1 MGLLTEVSGQGKEMN
16 MNKFAPW
23 EIVHI
28 DLSKS
33 LKDLPATSQIQGMY
47 IVFWLHDLPLGH
59 NLIPA
64 EKLPL
69 TVPELT
75 GIALE
80 TVSQSAQEDEDEAIT
95 TGSPNPCSHSSLQEL
110 LALSEKRQASEPV
123 ELQNP
128 SVSVVLCTRNRPD
141 ALTRAVDSIL
151 SAAQQPDEI
160 IVVDNAPGSDATRKL
175 VAGLPGIRYV
185 LEPRRG
191 LDVARNTGVQYSKGD
206 IVAFIDDDVIVHP
219 NWLNAVKRSFLDPAV
234 MAVTGL
240 VLPAELKT
248 EAQYFFETYWGFNRG
263 YQVRVFDRKKII
275 DHKPAAVWKIGAGA
289 NMAFRR
295 VVFSLVGGFD
305 ERLDVGAAGCSGDSE
320 LWYRILAEG
329 WKCRYEPAAVAFHYH
344 RENIEDVKQQIFH
357 YMRGHVASLCIQFE
371 NYHHFGNLRRIAN
384 TLPKQYLKSL
394 SYIRKSGYHPSH
406 LTLRSEIAG
415 YFSGILFYLGR
426 IHWRN
431 LLTRRVQTKALR
443 FGKRFFDA
451 KADTS
456 LPSVRAGHDTGTTE
470 TASEKRAVIVT
481 ETAPVSIIISCY
493 NQANFL
499 SEAIHSA
506 LHQNC
511 KPAEIIVVDDGSEDH
526 TSEVALSFPEV
537 TYMHKRNGGLAD
549 ARNTGIVE
557 SQNPFLV
564 FLDADDRLLP
574 VALEAGLRAFHQHP
588 ECALVFGDYN
598 NINITG
604 LPIDDRT
611 LPGYDLALSQGNLRT
626 NYENNDHYGALL
638 QRNYIGMHA
647 SVMYR
652 REAFTTYGGF
662 YAKLGACEDYDLY
675 LRIARCSPTY
685 FHGELVAEYRRH
697 SGTMSSNSKLML
709 DMALTVLGSQKK
721 FVKGDDNLLQAYRKG
736 MKFWKAYYGGK

>member
-1 MGLLTEVSGQGKEMN
+1 MQVSGQDKEVN

-28 DLSKS
+28 DLGKS
-33 LKDLPATSQIQGMY
+33 LQELPAISQIQGLY
-47 IVFWLHDLPLGH
+47 IVFWFHNLPLGH
-59 NLIPA
+59 KLLPV

-69 TVPELT
+69 TVSELT
-75 GIALE
+75 RIALE
-80 TVSQSAQEDEDEAIT
+80 TASRGAHEGEKEVATEGLSNFCAY
-95 TGSPNPCSHSSLQEL
+95 SSLQEL
-110 LALSEKRQASEPV
+110 LALLEKKQSPESV

-128 SVSVVLCTRNRPD
+128 SVSVVICTRNRLE
-141 ALTRAVDSIL
+141 ALARAVDSIL
-151 SAAQQPDEI
+151 CTEQQPDEI
-160 IVVDNAPGSDATRKL
+160 IVVDNAPSSDVTRKL

-191 LDVARNTGVQYSKGD
+191 LDVARNAGVQHSKGD

-219 NWLNAVKRSFLDPAV
+219 NWLNAIKRSFVDPAV

-263 YQVRVFDRKKII
+263 YQAKVFDLRYFEHKKSGTVS
-275 DHKPAAVWKIGAGA
+275 VWKIGAGA

-295 VVFSLVGGFD
+295 AVFSLVGGFD

-344 RENIEDVKQQIFH
+344 RENIEDVEEQIFN
-357 YMRGHVASLCIQFE
+357 YMRGHVAALCIQFE
-371 NYHHFGNLRRIAN
+371 NYHHFGNIRRVVN
-384 TLPKQYLKSL
+384 TLPKRYLKSI

-406 LTLRSEIAG
+406 LTLKPEIAG
-415 YFSGILFYLGR
+415 YFSGIFFYLGR

-431 LLTRRVQTKALR
+431 LISNKLKGDARR
-443 FGKRFFDA
+443 FDNGFCRINT
-451 KADTS
+451 DES
-456 LPSVRAGHDTGTTE
+456 LISQRAGTNNLTTQIMTEQE
-470 TASEKRAVIVT
+470 TASVT
-481 ETAPVSIIISCY
+481 ETVPVSIIITCY
-493 NQANFL
+493 DQASFL
-499 SEAIHSA
+499 DEAIRSA
-506 LHQNC
+506 LHQTC
-511 KPAEIIVVDDGSEDH
+511 KATEIMVVDDGSEDH

-537 TYMHKRNGGLAD
+537 KYLHKRNGGLAD
-549 ARNTGIVE
+549 ARNAGIME

-598 NINITG
+598 NIDIDG
-604 LPIDDRT
+604 FPIDGRT
-611 LPGYDLALSQGNLRT
+611 LPGYDLALSLGQLHK
-626 NYENNDHYGALL
+626 NYEDNNHYWALL

-647 SVMYR
+647 SVMYC
-652 REAFTTYGGF
+652 REALTTYGGF
-662 YAKLGACEDYDLY
+662 NTKLGACEDYDLY
-675 LRIARCSPTY
+675 LRVARCSPIY
-685 FHGELVAEYRRH
+685 FHGEMVAEYRRH
-697 SGTMSSNSKLML
+697 SGTMSSNAKLML
-709 DMALTVLGSQKK
+709 DMALTVLSAQKK
-721 FVKGDDNLLQAYRKG
+721 FVKRDNNLLQAYHKG